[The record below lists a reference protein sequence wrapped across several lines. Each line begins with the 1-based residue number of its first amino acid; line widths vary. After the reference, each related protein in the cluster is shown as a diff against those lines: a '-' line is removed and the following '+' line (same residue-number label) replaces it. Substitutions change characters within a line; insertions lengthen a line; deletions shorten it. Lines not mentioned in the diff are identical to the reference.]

1 MSSYDISSFSDTN
14 SDYQDVGHTSLPLSP
29 NVHATQSDV
38 HIQSSQVQLQHVST
52 HETGTQY
59 VMTRSVSCDTYDI
72 STPTQP
78 SMGVGY
84 DMQSSQSRPV
94 SPQVDHGYFRSTPYP
109 NERTQNAWFEMSRAS
124 GT

>member
-1 MSSYDISSFSDTN
+1 MTPPSLSDTN
-14 SDYQDVGHTSLPLSP
+14 SDYQDVGHMSPPLSP
-29 NVHATQSDV
+29 NVHAALSDV
-38 HIQSSQVQLQHVST
+38 HIQSSHVHSQHVST

-94 SPQVDHGYFRSTPYP
+94 SPQVNHGYFRSTPSQGFNYV
-109 NERTQNAWFEMSRAS
+109 TVS
-124 GT
+124 GFFMKAVTNSL